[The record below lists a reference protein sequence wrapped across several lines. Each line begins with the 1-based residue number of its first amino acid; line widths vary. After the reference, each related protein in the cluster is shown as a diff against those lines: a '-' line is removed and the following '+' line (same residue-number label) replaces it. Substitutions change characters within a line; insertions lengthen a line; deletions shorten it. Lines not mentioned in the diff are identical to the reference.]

1 MNTEG
6 ADVQKIKIRPIS
18 GIAECQAVA
27 DLQIAAWGF
36 SPEDVIPAH
45 SIAAILK
52 SGGIVLGAFIRSLN
66 GDQLIGFALGWTGLR
81 GGRPYHYSDMLAVL
95 PEYQE
100 QGLGRSLKLA
110 QRETAMAQGL
120 EMMSWTYDPLVA
132 RNAWFNIVKLGCI
145 VHEYVVNLYGDLQS
159 ATHAGLPTDR
169 FSTEWWL
176 RSARVM
182 ARVSRP
188 RRDWVRPVATHAN
201 PHPISGLETAAEADD
216 YDSAAVLIDN
226 PDQPD
231 DQLPPDHQL
240 TTITE
245 PHSASRRIV
254 GLRLDASAAL
264 VWAEIPAYIEKLKE
278 ADMNAAIDWRR
289 MTGRLFQDYFSRG
302 YAITG
307 MTRIGS
313 GEQRRVF
320 YQLEASKA

>member
-1 MNTEG
+1 M
-6 ADVQKIKIRPIS
+6 QSIKIRPVK

-27 DLQIAAWGF
+27 DLQAAAWGF
-36 SPEDVIPAH
+36 TPADVIPAH
-45 SIAAILK
+45 SIAAMIK
-52 SGGIVLGAFIRSLN
+52 SGGIVLGAFIRQLN

-100 QGLGRSLKLA
+100 QGIGRNLKLA
-110 QRETAMAQGL
+110 QREAALGQGL
-120 EMMSWTYDPLVA
+120 ELMSWTYDPLVA

-145 VHEYVVNLYGDLQS
+145 VREYVVNLYGEVQS

-188 RRDWVRPVATHAN
+188 RRDF
-201 PHPISGLETAAEADD
+201 PHPNPPPKWGRESRTTEPDD
-216 YDSAAVLIDN
+216 YGSAAVLIDE
-226 PDQPD
+226 PDQPT
-231 DQLPPDHQL
+231 DQLPSDHQL
-240 TTITE
+240 ITVTE
-245 PHSASRRIV
+245 PYPTSRRLV
-254 GLRLDASAAL
+254 GLHLDVGAAM

-278 ADMNAAIDWRR
+278 ADMDAAVDWRR
-289 MTGRLFQDYFSRG
+289 ETRRLFQDYFARG

-307 MTRIGS
+307 MTRVGD
-313 GEQRRVF
+313 GEERRVF

>member
-1 MNTEG
+1 M
-6 ADVQKIKIRPIS
+6 QKIKIRPIS
-18 GIAECQAVA
+18 GITECQAVA
-27 DLQIAAWGF
+27 ELQVAAWGF

-45 SIAAILK
+45 SIAAIIK
-52 SGGIVLGAFIRSLN
+52 SGGIVLGAFTRNLN

-100 QGLGRSLKLA
+100 QGIGRSLKLE
-110 QRETAMAQGL
+110 QREAAMSQGL

-145 VHEYVVNLYGDLQS
+145 VREYVVNLYGDLQS

-188 RRDWVRPVATHAN
+188 RRDWVRPDA
-201 PHPISGLETAAEADD
+201 PHPDPPPQWQVRKSNAEPDD
-216 YDSAAVLIDN
+216 YGSAAVLVDN
-226 PDQPD
+226 PEQPSA
-231 DQLPPDHQL
+231 QLPPDHQL
-240 TTITE
+240 ATVTE
-245 PHSASRRIV
+245 PHPASRRIV

-278 ADMNAAIDWRR
+278 ADMDAALDWRR
-289 MTGRLFQDYFSRG
+289 MTRRLFQDYFSRG
-302 YAITG
+302 YTITG
-307 MTRIGS
+307 MTRVGS

-320 YQLEASKA
+320 YQLEANKV

>member
-1 MNTEG
+1 M
-6 ADVQKIKIRPIS
+6 QSIKIRPVK
-18 GIAECQAVA
+18 GIAECHAVTELQA
-27 DLQIAAWGF
+27 AAWGF
-36 SPEDVIPAH
+36 TPEDIIPAH
-45 SIAAILK
+45 SIAAIIK
-52 SGGIVLGAFIRSLN
+52 SGGIVLGAFIRQLN

-100 QGLGRSLKLA
+100 QGIGRNLKLA
-110 QRETAMAQGL
+110 QRESALEQGL
-120 EMMSWTYDPLVA
+120 ELMSWTYDPLVA

-145 VHEYVVNLYGDLQS
+145 VREYVVNLYGDVQS

-188 RRDWVRPVATHAN
+188 RRDFPTT
-201 PHPISGLETAAEADD
+201 PHPDPNPLPLWARESAEADD
-216 YDSAAVLIDN
+216 YGSAAVLIDE
-226 PDQPD
+226 PDQPT

-240 TTITE
+240 ITVTE
-245 PHSASRRIV
+245 PYPASRRLV
-254 GLRLDASAAL
+254 GLHLDIGAAM
-264 VWAEIPAYIEKLKE
+264 VWAELPAYIEKLKE
-278 ADMNAAIDWRR
+278 ADLDAAVDWRR
-289 MTGRLFQDYFSRG
+289 QTRRLFQNYFARG

-307 MTRIGS
+307 MTRVGE

-320 YQLEASKA
+320 YQLEASKV